1 MNIQGL
7 IIKATAGFYY
17 VQCGGR
23 VLQCRARGIFR
34 REGISPLVGDRV
46 RVSAQ
51 GETEGTVEEIL
62 PRRNSLA
69 RPPVANIDRLV
80 IVASVVN
87 PPPVL
92 LTVDKLTAIAVHNG
106 IEPVTVFTKTDL
118 QAADGLTEIYRRA
131 GIAAFAVSSATGEG
145 IGALRL
151 KLAGG
156 VSVFTG
162 NSGVGKSSL
171 LNRICPGLS
180 LTTGEVSRK
189 LGRGRHTTRTV
200 EFYPFA
206 NGSLTDGALGEDG
219 AFVADTPGFSS
230 LEITGEQLIRKEELP
245 DAFPE
250 FASYIGRCRYTG
262 CAHVREEGCAVRD
275 AVARGDIA
283 PSRHASYRTLY
294 EEVRNI
300 HDWELKKD
308 R

>member
-1 MNIQGL
+1 MSSEGL

-34 REGISPLVGDRV
+34 KKGISPLVGDRV
-46 RVSAQ
+46 RVSAPD
-51 GETEGTVEEIL
+51 GSDGTVEEIW
-62 PRRNSLA
+62 PRRNELA

-80 IVASVVN
+80 IVASVAS

-92 LTVDKLTAIAVHNG
+92 LTVDKLTVLAVHGG
-106 IEPVTVFTKTDL
+106 IEPVAVFTKTDL
-118 QAADGLTEIYRRA
+118 RAADELTDVYRRA

-145 IGALRL
+145 VDALRR

-156 VSVFTG
+156 VSVCTG

-171 LNRICPGLS
+171 LNRILPGLS

-200 EFYPFA
+200 EFYP
-206 NGSLTDGALGEDG
+206 LGED
-219 AFVADTPGFSS
+219 AWVADTPGFSS
-230 LEITGEQLIRKEELP
+230 LEICGGPFIRKEELP
-245 DAFPE
+245 DDFPE
-250 FASYIGRCRYTG
+250 FAPFIGRCRYAD
-262 CAHVREEGCAVRD
+262 CAHVREEGCAVRE
-275 AVARGDIA
+275 AAARGEIA
-283 PSRHASYRTLY
+283 PSRHASYCAMY

-300 HDWELKKD
+300 HDWERKKD
-308 R
+308 T

>member
-1 MNIQGL
+1 MNMEGF

-34 REGISPLVGDRV
+34 KEGISPLVGDRV
-46 RVSAQ
+46 RVSAPV
-51 GETEGTVEEIL
+51 GSDGTVEEIL
-62 PRRNSLA
+62 PRRNSLT

-80 IVASVVN
+80 VAASVAS

-92 LTVDKLTAIAVHNG
+92 LTVDKLTVLAVHNG
-106 IEPVTVFTKTDL
+106 IEPVVVFTKIDL
-118 QAADGLTEIYRRA
+118 RAADELIDVYHRA
-131 GIAAFAVSSATGEG
+131 GIAVFAVSSVTGEG
-145 IGALRL
+145 VDALRR

-171 LNRICPGLS
+171 LNRILPGLS
-180 LTTGEVSRK
+180 LTTGAVSRK

-200 EFYPFA
+200 ELYPFPNA
-206 NGSLTDGALGEDG
+206 PLDGAG
-219 AFVADTPGFSS
+219 AWMADTPGFSS
-230 LEITGEQLIRKEELP
+230 LEICGARRIRKEELP

-250 FASYIGRCRYTG
+250 FAPFIGRCRYAD
-262 CAHVREEGCAVRD
+262 CAHVREEGCAVRE
-275 AVARGDIA
+275 AVVRGDIA
-283 PSRHASYRTLY
+283 PSRHASYCTLY
-294 EEVRNI
+294 EEVRNL

-308 R
+308 T